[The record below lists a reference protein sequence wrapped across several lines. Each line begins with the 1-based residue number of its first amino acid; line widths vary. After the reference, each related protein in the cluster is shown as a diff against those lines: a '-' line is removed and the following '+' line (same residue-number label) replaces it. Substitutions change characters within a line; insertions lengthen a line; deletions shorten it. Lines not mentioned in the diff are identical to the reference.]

1 MQISFEW
8 SDSVIATIQKW
19 DMKALLL
26 GLLLLCFSDAAFTDI
41 GLRFFL
47 IEEMNPIVRH
57 IYEWNIVSY
66 YGVKLVL
73 PLLLIL
79 IYYQLKNRKW
89 INPFILATVA
99 FYFLV
104 NIYHLIWV
112 SFGVHDGWFSFRSL
126 L

>member
-1 MQISFEW
+1 M
-8 SDSVIATIQKW
+8 
-19 DMKALLL
+19 LL

-47 IEEMNPIVRH
+47 IEEMNPIVKR

-66 YGVKLVL
+66 YGVKLLL

-79 IYYQLKNRKW
+79 IYYHLKNRKW
-89 INPFILATVA
+89 MNPFILATMA
-99 FYFLV
+99 LYCLV

-112 SFGVHDGWFSFRSL
+112 SFGVHDGWFTLRSL